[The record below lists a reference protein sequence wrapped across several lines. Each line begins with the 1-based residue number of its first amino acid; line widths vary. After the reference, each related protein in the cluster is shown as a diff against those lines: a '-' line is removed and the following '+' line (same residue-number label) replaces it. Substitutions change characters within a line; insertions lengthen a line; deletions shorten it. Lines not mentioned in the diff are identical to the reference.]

1 MLPVSLIVV
10 SDYVGDSSDDELLRS
25 LKAYAS
31 DPAGVPAEIIVMAP
45 AGSDIGSEPAFA
57 ESELRQSPVFF
68 HTYASDESSQLK
80 DAGLAHCRN
89 ALIAV
94 VEADCLPEPGW
105 LKALT
110 DAMQNDPSIDVVS
123 GRTIYGREGMLMRVM
138 SLMDRGFIEHR
149 HRGRIIHVSN
159 NGALYRREILDR
171 YKYEA
176 ASGPFVS
183 AHLRQQAMLADGVTM
198 AIAPEAVSIH
208 AFGGW
213 RFLWDVRRNK
223 GYQFARMKLLRKT
236 SGHTRLGL
244 ALYATGFSFR
254 SDRQTA
260 VAVGGSYCKWSDW
273 PLFAAMMLLV
283 RVPEFLGA
291 LAAGDPEA
299 FKAST
304 SYR

>member
-10 SDYVGDSSDDELLRS
+10 SDYVAEGNDEELKRS
-25 LKAYAS
+25 LRAYAN

-45 AGSDIGSEPAFA
+45 AGFDIALSALPAT
-57 ESELRQSPVFF
+57 ETGSPVFF
-68 HTYASDESSQLK
+68 HTHPTDESSQLK
-80 DAGLAHCRN
+80 DAGLAYCSQ

-110 DAMQNDPSIDVVS
+110 DAMQNEASIDVVS

-149 HRGRIIHVSN
+149 RHGRIIHVSN
-159 NGALYRREILDR
+159 NGALYRRKILER
-171 YKYEA
+171 YKYED

-183 AHLRQQAMLADGVTM
+183 ANLRQQAMLADGVTM
-198 AIAPEAVSIH
+198 AIAPAAVSLH
-208 AFGGW
+208 ASGGW
-213 RFLWDVRRNK
+213 GFLWDVRRNK

-236 SGHTRLGL
+236 IAPTRLGL
-244 ALYATGFSFR
+244 ALHAIGFSFR
-254 SDRQTA
+254 SDRRTA
-260 VAVGGSYCKWSDW
+260 VAVWGNYCRWSDL
-273 PLFAAMMLLV
+273 PLFAAMMLAV

-291 LAAGDPEA
+291 FAAHDPEA

-304 SYR
+304 AYR